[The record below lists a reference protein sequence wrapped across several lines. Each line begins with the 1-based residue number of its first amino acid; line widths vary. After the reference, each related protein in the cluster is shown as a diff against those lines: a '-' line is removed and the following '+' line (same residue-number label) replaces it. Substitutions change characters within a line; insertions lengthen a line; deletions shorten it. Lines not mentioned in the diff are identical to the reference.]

1 MTMVRGHKSL
11 IAEGDMPIAGVKSS
25 RVYSDITPFTKSS
38 NLMIHWN
45 EFVFKVMPEDIAD
58 KGFRL
63 MSIPVIPISEIEA
76 VKKTRGAANYVHW
89 GALSISI
96 DALFKKNAGVTGRC
110 YVFDTRWVDHE
121 QSLLQ
126 KFHFN
131 LDSGSATVITSPNFP
146 VSLDDPDLA
155 SSISVVVVF
164 ENLNFKKDSYPISV
178 RVGNMCRF
186 FDSFL
191 SAVKNK
197 DESNF
202 RLESTNAT
210 PLGIE
215 EFGFE
220 DESAIQE
227 LFSYVKAVPTQA
239 VQSREFELPRGM
251 FGLLGKKK
259 VKRFEFSS
267 RSGQRRQSRT
277 ALPTRPFRAV
287 YSEDSDAEVKSTVG
301 EGETSKIKRANSVSS
316 LSSGSNCNHFKD
328 LDSETRRFEDFILS
342 NKLKQR
348 EEGRG
353 DGSYLEP
360 EEQSGCSTQSIPRRG
375 EQTSPWKDRGNS
387 GTDTSVNLRKHRNP
401 RNLRANG
408 VSERKRGGKERG
420 GDGYPDIQ
428 SEGCGGHDQDVQDNL
443 YGWEHQFNDLQTGL

>member
-63 MSIPVIPISEIEA
+63 MSIPVIPVSEIES
-76 VKKTRGAANYVHW
+76 VKKARGTANYVHW

-96 DALFKKNAGVTGRC
+96 DALFKKNAGVTGKC
-110 YVFDTRWVDHE
+110 YVFDTRWIDHE

-155 SSISVVVVF
+155 NSISVVVVF

-202 RLESTNAT
+202 KLESTNAT

-220 DESAIQE
+220 NGSDVQD

-239 VQSREFELPRGM
+239 VQSREFELNKGL

-267 RSGQRRQSRT
+267 RSGQRRQSRVP
-277 ALPTRPFRAV
+277 LPPRSFRTIHT
-287 YSEDSDAEVKSTVG
+287 EDSDAEVRSAAG
-301 EGETSKIKRANSVSS
+301 GGETNKLKRTNSVSS
-316 LSSGSNCNHFKD
+316 LSSGSDCSHFRD
-328 LDSETRRFEDFILS
+328 LESETRRFEDLLLS
-342 NKLKQR
+342 NKLKQKEKER
-348 EEGRG
+348 S
-353 DGSYLEP
+353 DGSNLEP
-360 EEQSGCSTQSIPRRG
+360 EEQSGYPTQG
-375 EQTSPWKDRGNS
+375 VLGGGKQASPWKDRGNS
-387 GTDTSVNLRKHRNP
+387 GTDTSVDLRKYRNP
-401 RNLRANG
+401 RNLRTNG
-408 VSERKRGGKERG
+408 VSERKRGGKGRSG
-420 GDGYPDIQ
+420 NGHPDVQ
-428 SEGCGGHDQDVQDNL
+428 SEGGGEYDQDVQSSL
-443 YGWEHQFNDLQTGL
+443 HGWEHQFNDVPTGM